1 MDTAWYVVWVD
12 VEGCGCEGLGVR
24 LLGVEVRGAGRGV
37 KVQSRVGKCESRSK
51 QTYGGKERELLRKN
65 FISESQLHPSMAF
78 IGGRDQEVVRVRRW
92 SRKERTKV
100 EVLSPR

>member
-1 MDTAWYVVWVD
+1 MKVAPNKHTA
-12 VEGCGCEGLGVR
+12 R
-24 LLGVEVRGAGRGV
+24 
-37 KVQSRVGKCESRSK
+37 
-51 QTYGGKERELLRKN
+51 KERELLRECEN
-65 FISESQLHPSMAF
+65 FFSESQLHPIMAF